1 MSTQK
6 FSPTL
11 NSGYNLYNPTS
22 KIDKT
27 SLSFSMWETT
37 LKISIIPVIDSA
49 SNDYPKYDYKSASS
63 IFLSPIK
70 AHLFA
75 QVLSKFKENPDE
87 YNNVG
92 ISSPQAIITVEK
104 PDRFGYPKGGPVI
117 TIRKL
122 REDGALES
130 SYSYECNYESFSAIT
145 GFNVDDPKNFQKNI
159 EMFKDAELD
168 AIINQLESYYKAA
181 TNAGAFTTLKAIYPY
196 MDKIACKLGVDL
208 SSSNYRDSKSPGFF
222 SKALPSTPT
231 IDDMRSQQPMDYDA
245 EELQSLI
252 MK

>member
-1 MSTQK
+1 MAMQK

-11 NSGYNLYNPTS
+11 NSGYSLYNPTS

-27 SLSFSMWETT
+27 SLVFSMWETT
-37 LKISIIPVIDSA
+37 LKISIVPVIESA
-49 SNDYPKYDYKSASS
+49 GNDYPKYDHKSATS

-75 QVLSKFKENPDE
+75 QVLEKFKESPDE

-104 PDRFGYPKGGPVI
+104 PDRFGQPKGGPVI
-117 TIRKL
+117 TIRKM
-122 REDGALES
+122 REDGGLES

-145 GFNVDDPKNFQKNI
+145 GFNVDNPKDFQKNI

-168 AIINQLESYYKAA
+168 AIINQLESYYKASTYA
-181 TNAGAFTTLKAIYPY
+181 TAFTTVKSVFPY
-196 MDKIACKLGVDL
+196 LDKIACKLGVDL
-208 SSSNYRDSKSPGFF
+208 STSNYKDNTNKGFF
-222 SKALPSTPT
+222 SKSLPSAPT
-231 IDDMRSQQPMDYDA
+231 MDDMRSEMNYDA
-245 EELQSLI
+245 NQLQSLI